1 MPVRLRAK
9 GLPEISIGSSGSQPS
24 PPGGAL
30 GGGGDTLKE
39 QKEATQAYST
49 EKQQEP

>member
-1 MPVRLRAK
+1 MGK
-9 GLPEISIGSSGSQPS
+9 GFARDLHRFFRFTAQPS
-24 PPGGAL
+24 GGAH
-30 GGGGDTLKE
+30 GGGDTLKE

>member
-1 MPVRLRAK
+1 MPVRLWAK

-24 PPGGAL
+24 PPGGAR
-30 GGGGDTLKE
+30 GGGDTLKE